1 MWKQIGGV
9 YLLGRWISTKVTLDS
24 ETLKVTSRE
33 GYMYFGPV
41 AEAAD
46 PTFDM
51 ISASTLADLRDDVLY
66 DCFFVDTAWQR
77 KMRVL
82 GALDEFLGG
91 SVMQTPFMY
100 DRVNGGAYPPGSDVT
115 VVQKQILAATA
126 FVPKAYKEDVPLNLF
141 QTNVI
146 QGSGPAVKVKLVD
159 AYMANAVQALN
170 TDIAID
176 FYRHGQ
182 NISGSNRQIFING
195 ASEALN
201 DGVNPS
207 WDGNVFTTYGGQLRN
222 GAITVALNSIPT
234 WVGDQ
239 NGNPGQI
246 TYKVV
251 VEAYLN
257 CVQRPD
263 TGLCNKAL
271 FGYLLERQEPKQR
284 FTMERDVTIGFEGL
298 KVLDGLIFEDK
309 LAPSTKY
316 GQILASGLSQT
327 TSIKPTTFTTPSLT
341 ATQRAISNYP
351 SSTLVNPAEPFLW
364 LRVKGWKIRP
374 SADPEYNFN
383 FTPPIRSQ
391 TNPDLIVMF
400 LKAALNIYTTQPRD
414 NWQLVGAGF

>member
-1 MWKQIGGV
+1 M
-9 YLLGRWISTKVTLDS
+9 S
-24 ETLKVTSRE
+24 
-33 GYMYFGPV
+33 
-41 AEAAD
+41 D
-46 PTFDM
+46 PTFDQ
-51 ISASTLADLRDDVLY
+51 ISATTLADLRDDVLY
-66 DCFFVDTAWQR
+66 DNFFVDTAWQR
-77 KMRVL
+77 KMRVM

-91 SVMQTPFMY
+91 SIMQTPFMY

-115 VVQKQILAATA
+115 VVQKQILAAEA

-170 TDIAID
+170 TDIGID

-195 ASEALN
+195 LSEALN
-201 DGVNPS
+201 DGINPS

-222 GAITVALNSIPT
+222 GAIGVALNSIPT

-239 NGNPGQI
+239 SGNGGAI

-271 FGYLLERQEPKQR
+271 YAYLLERQEPKQR
-284 FTMERDVTIGFEGL
+284 FEMQQDVSIGMSGL
-298 KVLDGLIFEDK
+298 KVLDGIIFEDK

-316 GQILASGLSQT
+316 GTILPSGLSQT
-327 TSIKPTTFTTPSLT
+327 TSIKPATFTTPTLS
-341 ATQRAISNYP
+341 ATQRAISNFP
-351 SSTLVNPAEPFLW
+351 SNTLLNTVGEPFFW
-364 LRVKGWKIRP
+364 IRVKGWKVRP
-374 SADPEYNFN
+374 SSDPEYNFN

-400 LKAALNIYTTQPRD
+400 LKAALNIYTTAPRD
-414 NWQLVGAGF
+414 NWQLVGATF

>member
-1 MWKQIGGV
+1 M
-9 YLLGRWISTKVTLDS
+9 S
-24 ETLKVTSRE
+24 
-33 GYMYFGPV
+33 
-41 AEAAD
+41 D
-46 PTFDM
+46 PTFDQ
-51 ISASTLADLRDDVLY
+51 ISATTLADLRDDVLY
-66 DCFFVDTAWQR
+66 DNFFVDTAWQR
-77 KMRVL
+77 KMRVM

-91 SVMQTPFMY
+91 SIMQTPFMY

-115 VVQKQILAATA
+115 VVQKQILAAEA

-170 TDIAID
+170 TDIGID

-195 ASEALN
+195 LSEALN
-201 DGVNPS
+201 DGINPS
-207 WDGNVFTTYGGQLRN
+207 WDGNVFTTYGGQARN
-222 GAITVALNSIPT
+222 GAIGVALNSIPT

-239 NGNPGQI
+239 AGNGGAI

-271 FGYLLERQEPKQR
+271 YAYLLERQEPKQR
-284 FTMERDVTIGFEGL
+284 FELTQDIPIGMSGL
-298 KVLDGLIFEDK
+298 KVLDGVIFEDK

-316 GQILASGLSQT
+316 GTILPSGLSQT
-327 TSIKPTTFTTPSLT
+327 TSIKPTVFTTPTLS
-341 ATQRAISNYP
+341 ATQRAISNFP
-351 SSTLVNPAEPFLW
+351 SNTLLATVGEPFFW
-364 LRVKGWKIRP
+364 LRVKGWKVRP
-374 SADPEYNFN
+374 SSDPEYNFN

-400 LKAALNIYTTQPRD
+400 LKAALNIYTTAPRD
-414 NWQLVGAGF
+414 NWQLVGANF

>member
-1 MWKQIGGV
+1 M
-9 YLLGRWISTKVTLDS
+9 
-24 ETLKVTSRE
+24 
-33 GYMYFGPV
+33 
-41 AEAAD
+41 AD
-46 PTFDM
+46 PVFDQ
-51 ISASTLADLRDDVLY
+51 ISATTLADLRDDVLY

-77 KMRVL
+77 KMRVS

-91 SVMQTPFMY
+91 SIMQTPFQY
-100 DRVNGGAYPPGSDVT
+100 DRVNGGAVAPGTDIT

-126 FVPKAYKEDVPLNLF
+126 FVPKEYVEQVPLNLF

-146 QGSGPAVKVKLVD
+146 QGNGPAVKVKLVD
-159 AYMANAVQALN
+159 AYMTNAVQALN

-182 NISGSNRQIFING
+182 SISGSNRLIFVNG
-195 ASEALN
+195 VAEALN
-201 DGVNPS
+201 DGINPS

-222 GAITVALNSIPT
+222 GAITNTLNSIPI

-239 NGNPGQI
+239 AGNTGQI
-246 TYKVV
+246 SYKVL

-263 TGLCNKAL
+263 IGLCNKAL
-271 FGYLLERQEPKQR
+271 YAYLLERQEPKQR
-284 FTMERDVTIGFEGL
+284 FSMDQDVSIGMSGL
-298 KVLDGLIFEDK
+298 KLLDAMIFEDK

-316 GQILASGLSQT
+316 GQILPSGLSQT
-327 TSIKPTTFTTPSLT
+327 TSIKPSTFTTPVLT
-341 ATQRAISNYP
+341 TAQKAISNYP
-351 SSTLVNPAEPFLW
+351 SNTSVNPGEPFFW

-400 LKAALNIYTTQPRD
+400 LKSAINVYTTSPRD
-414 NWQLVGAGF
+414 NAQIIGSGF